1 RPASGALLHPA
12 CFRNGGRFH
21 EGRVRRGVGRAVGF
35 PSGTPGLPP
44 VGSGAPFGR
53 PRSGS
58 FFRPLPPISPR
69 PGAGADRS
77 QQMARRLL
85 ALPSEPQGTRHEGD
99 SMRMGLW
106 AVVVGMLGLAPDV
119 HAGSAVLLGPTC
131 ADLPRATL
139 NLVVRQTHAD
149 YRHVLAAVR
158 ASRTPEEQVEALT
171 ELIVREADRNGLD
184 PRLVTAVIFAESTFN
199 PRATSPVGARGLM
212 QLMPGTGRW
221 LLERRG
227 ERLTRTADLYEPE
240 LNVALG
246 TSYLAEL
253 IERFGWAEHALVAY
267 NAGPAAARRI
277 LAEPARRNR
286 FIAGYPRKVM
296 REWAR
301 LKTVEPAPL
310 AVERTGDLA
319 LTR

>member
-1 RPASGALLHPA
+1 
-12 CFRNGGRFH
+12 
-21 EGRVRRGVGRAVGF
+21 
-35 PSGTPGLPP
+35 
-44 VGSGAPFGR
+44 
-53 PRSGS
+53 
-58 FFRPLPPISPR
+58 
-69 PGAGADRS
+69 
-77 QQMARRLL
+77 
-85 ALPSEPQGTRHEGD
+85 
-99 SMRMGLW
+99 MRMGLW
-106 AVVVGMLGLAPDV
+106 GVLVGVLGLAPV
-119 HAGSAVLLGPTC
+119 AQAGSAVLLGPTC

-158 ASRTPEEQVEALT
+158 ASRTPEDQVEALT

-184 PRLVTAVIFAESTFN
+184 PRLVAAVIFAESTFN

-212 QLMPGTGRW
+212 QVMPGTGRW

-227 ERLTRTADLYEPE
+227 ERLARTADLYEPE

-253 IERFGWAEHALVAY
+253 IGRFGSVEHALVAY
-267 NAGPAAARRI
+267 NAGPSAARRI
-277 LAEPARRNR
+277 LAEPARRKR

-310 AVERTGDLA
+310 AAEGGGEMA
-319 LTR
+319 LKR